1 MGNLRLFY
9 SQRLEN
15 IYRSSVKR
23 LFELRKTFLLLLNTF
38 MKSKYFNLIKDG
50 AFFLFIFL
58 CPVLAMFIGDYIRD
72 DSILTERQQTLEASL
87 RSTLEQH
94 RQVLEDIQ
102 KKILVETLQNNP
114 EGLQKLFATLR
125 ILNTY
130 AHEFPSSEIKGLLW
144 ITSDFKAI
152 GVYGVLSN
160 FNMDVFFPLLRV
172 LEKTPNN
179 LYLFKEGENLYLG
192 TGVWIKDKISG
203 YLLLPF
209 SLKNLESQYG
219 FPLTTLFTPSLS
231 FNLSHWFVALN
242 DIYKKPSLLLQFQKK
257 IKWFHYFYR
266 NILNYM
272 VFLMLASMILFLKKR
287 TEAKERFKLAE
298 SEKKFC
304 SLNHNFMTRQK
315 TANLIINNFQDIAG
329 SIKEISRVLI
339 EDKKTPSSHLL
350 DEKSQLNLFRKIY
363 ESFSLIE
370 EGILKTRNVENI
382 DIREIVQNILS
393 FFVYKIEEERINV
406 KIDYHINDFFFETDK
421 DAFYQLLLSLLSS
434 ALERTPEQGTILMSI
449 NAPPEGAEGILTVNI
464 EDNGYSFTEEQ
475 IKKFK
480 IPSKIA
486 KNKNYFE
493 LDWES
498 IHVLAQSLNCF
509 VSVEKLS
516 SAGNRI
522 IIQVKEPLLSDE
534 TSYSGDNII
543 KLFPPP

>member
-1 MGNLRLFY
+1 MGNLRFFY
-9 SQRLEN
+9 SQWLEN
-15 IYRSSVKR
+15 IYRSSMKR
-23 LFELRKTFLLLLNTF
+23 FFELRKAFLFLLNTF
-38 MKSKYFNLIKDG
+38 MKSKYFNFIKDSTL
-50 AFFLFIFL
+50 FLFIFIF
-58 CPVLAMFIGDYIRD
+58 PVLAMFIGDYIRD
-72 DSILTERQQTLEASL
+72 GSILTERQQTLEASL

-94 RQVLEDIQ
+94 KQVLEDIQ

-144 ITSDFKAI
+144 ITPDFKAI

-160 FNMDVFFPLLRV
+160 FNMDAFFPLLRV

-179 LYLFKEGENLYLG
+179 IYLFKEGENLYLG

-209 SLKNLESQYG
+209 SLKNLESQYD
-219 FPLTTLFTPSLS
+219 FPLTTLFTPSLNL
-231 FNLSHWFVALN
+231 NLSHWFVALN
-242 DIYKKPSLLLQFQKK
+242 DIYEKPSLFLQFQKE

-272 VFLMLASMILFLKKR
+272 VFLMLASMIFFFKKR

-298 SEKKFC
+298 LEKKFC

-339 EDKKTPSSHLL
+339 EDKKTPSPHLL
-350 DEKSQLNLFRKIY
+350 DEKAQLKLFRKIY

-370 EGILKTRNVENI
+370 DGILKTRKVENI

-406 KIDYHINDFFFETDK
+406 KIDYHINHFFFETDK

-434 ALERTPEQGTILMSI
+434 ALERTPEQGNILMSM
-449 NAPPEGAEGILTVNI
+449 NAPPEGTEEILTINI
-464 EDNGYSFTEEQ
+464 EDNGYSFTEEE

-498 IHVLAQSLNCF
+498 INALAQSLNCF

-516 SAGNRI
+516 STGNRI

-534 TSYSGDNII
+534 TSYSGNNII
-543 KLFPPP
+543 KLFPSP